1 MGITIRLLHGSPGV
15 RFLGRETYFCLL
27 HKVQTGFEAQSVSYA
42 SDEQTTA
49 RGPDAAR
56 LEVLSGPRQILK

>member
-1 MGITIRLLHGSPGV
+1 MKTFLPDPSLFIVDRRLLLVHLTAFITV
-15 RFLGRETYFCLL
+15 YL
-27 HKVQTGFEAQSVSYA
+27 
-42 SDEQTTA
+42 SDGQTTA